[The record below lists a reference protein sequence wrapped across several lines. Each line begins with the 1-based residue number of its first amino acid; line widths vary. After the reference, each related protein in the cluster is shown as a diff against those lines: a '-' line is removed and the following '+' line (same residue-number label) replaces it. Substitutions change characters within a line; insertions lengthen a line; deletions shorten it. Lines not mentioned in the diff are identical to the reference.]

1 MANPILDINESHVQR
16 VFDFTNEVVE
26 KYANR
31 LAGTEACRNAAN
43 RVKEEFTKNCDAAS
57 VRIEDFA
64 VHPKSFL
71 KYIPALVV
79 LYFICSTLLYL
90 QLPLPALIGYSLGI
104 LVFYCQFVRYWETF
118 DPLFPKA
125 TGYNVFGSIEPE
137 GEVRQQIIVSGHHDA
152 AYVFQLIAHAP
163 KYYAKFIT
171 AGIAFLLLGFFV
183 SLIETA
189 LVVFR
194 GSVPEWTHPWLPL
207 ALLVGALFVLPL
219 AFFTTRQVSPAAGD
233 NMIAVAI
240 TNETAKLFHDAKQ
253 AGTNPLRHTRLMMAS
268 FDAEE
273 AGLRG
278 ARAFCR
284 KHRPELLH
292 TKTYVLNID
301 TLYKVKDLNFLH
313 RDLNNSVKLSH
324 EMAQECVDVAKS
336 LGYVAGISSMPF
348 GAGSTDAAE
357 FGKIGVEATNMAAIS
372 FDISKFSEGLVYHTP
387 NDLTKY
393 IEPEGVEAA
402 LKIARDYILK
412 KDSES

>member
-1 MANPILDINESHVQR
+1 
-16 VFDFTNEVVE
+16 
-26 KYANR
+26 
-31 LAGTEACRNAAN
+31 
-43 RVKEEFTKNCDAAS
+43 
-57 VRIEDFA
+57 
-64 VHPKSFL
+64 
-71 KYIPALVV
+71 LV
-79 LYFICSTLLYL
+79 
-90 QLPLPALIGYSLGI
+90 
-104 LVFYCQFVRYWETF
+104 
-118 DPLFPKA
+118 
-125 TGYNVFGSIEPE
+125 
-137 GEVRQQIIVSGHHDA
+137 
-152 AYVFQLIAHAP
+152 
-163 KYYAKFIT
+163 
-171 AGIAFLLLGFFV
+171 
-183 SLIETA
+183 
-189 LVVFR
+189 
-194 GSVPEWTHPWLPL
+194 
-207 ALLVGALFVLPL
+207 LLVGAIFVLPL

-278 ARAFCR
+278 ARAFCK

-301 TLYKVKDLNFLH
+301 TLYKVKDLNFSH

-336 LGYVAGISSMPF
+336 LGYVAKISSMPF

-357 FGKIGVEATNMAAIS
+357 FGKIGVEATNMAGIS

-393 IEPEGVEAA
+393 IEPEVVEAA